1 MSKGDV
7 EPLVRLCN
15 LLNLFYEVN
24 RKYRK
29 ISYKEFYNET
39 ANEDKNFKKV
49 PSKMLKQIE
58 RNKKMV

>member
-15 LLNLFYEVN
+15 LLNLFYEIN

-49 PSKMLKQIE
+49 SF
-58 RNKKMV
+58 